1 MTTKL
6 ISVEL
11 RSDLLTTRQHAKIMR
26 DVNREIM
33 ERHRRLILRR
43 HFEGTPETRAGGAW
57 DYAPR
62 SLKYNRWKKRKV
74 GHTIPLVL
82 TGKLKQIVLTQS
94 KITATQHRSRLY
106 VRGYFPMKP
115 ELRDEIEAV
124 SSQDAAALVKWAKK
138 EYIDRANDPA
148 NRRKR
153 RRKATP

>member
-26 DVNREIM
+26 EVNREIM

-62 SLKYNRWKKRKV
+62 SLKYNRWKKKKV

-82 TGKLKQIVLTQS
+82 TGQLKYLVMMTS
-94 KITATQHRSRLY
+94 KITATQHQSRLY
-106 VRGYFPMKP
+106 VRGYFPMRQ
-115 ELRDEIEAV
+115 ELRNEIEAV
-124 SSQDAAALVKWAKK
+124 SKQDAATLVKWASK
-138 EYIDRANDPA
+138 EYLTRANDPE

-153 RRKATP
+153 SRKGTP